1 MKNCW
6 RTLALLLTLVCVF
19 LLSNN
24 TALAD
29 GISLNQALTMV
40 DDTNERILLNDD
52 FSMYDMM
59 SSDFYTHNEGKIVI
73 LYRIGPE
80 KEFTKGSE
88 PITADYLG
96 VDVGDTKVYLDVERM
111 KLVPEQ
117 HRAKTADEIGNIFML
132 ESFFTVSGQIL
143 EDIYAGDDDPN
154 LLSNLLELV
163 DVMKD
168 DTKSTETSE
177 EIPEREEQHAYV
189 YKPVFAGVTAVTLY
203 NAKNG
208 TSAAFDVKYFP
219 EAEIRDNPKAA
230 DLAEVIY
237 ALGDVYNAHAC
248 ISDDVDTYIEAV
260 TELLLQE
267 SLEPSHKDELL
278 LLFGD
283 VNNDIQNKMI
293 ELMWVYAEKVRQAD
307 SEHDDLYRLVLEE
320 KSLKGLYF
328 LLNACSYSAVTKSD
342 DAIIRDKD
350 YLGDIDLSTL
360 DVMWHDVDEMMKGIE
375 WDPAWLIFE

>member
-6 RTLALLLTLVCVF
+6 RTFALLLTLVCVF
-19 LLSNN
+19 LISNN

-80 KEFTKGSE
+80 KEFTISSE

-96 VDVGDTKVYLDVERM
+96 TDIEEAKVYLDVKRM
-111 KLVPEQ
+111 KLIPEQ
-117 HRAKTADEIGNIFML
+117 HRAKTAAEVGNIIML
-132 ESFFTVSGQIL
+132 ESFFTVSSQIL
-143 EDIYAGDDDPN
+143 EDIYDGDDDPN
-154 LLSNLLELV
+154 MLELV
-163 DVMKD
+163 GIMMD
-168 DTKSTETSE
+168 DTINTASTEEVPAKE
-177 EIPEREEQHAYV
+177 ERHAYV
-189 YKPVFAGVTAVTLY
+189 YKPMFTGVTAVTLY
-203 NAKNG
+203 NAQNG
-208 TSAAFDVKYFP
+208 TSAIFDVNYFP

-237 ALGDVYNAHAC
+237 ALGDVYNAYAC
-248 ISDDVDTYIEAV
+248 IGDDVDTYTEAV
-260 TELLLQE
+260 VALLAQELLD
-267 SLEPSHKDELL
+267 PSHKDELL

-307 SEHDDLYRLVLEE
+307 SEHDDLYRLVLKE